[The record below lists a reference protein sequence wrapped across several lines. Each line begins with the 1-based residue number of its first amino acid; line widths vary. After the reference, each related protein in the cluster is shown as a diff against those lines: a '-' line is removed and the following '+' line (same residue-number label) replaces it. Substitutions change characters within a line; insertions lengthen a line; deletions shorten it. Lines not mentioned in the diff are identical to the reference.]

1 VKTVVVT
8 TVRATTKAARGD
20 GGRGYE
26 DGGDDSGDDNGR
38 NSGNGSDYDA
48 KRRQT
53 QQSNI
58 KLTSTA
64 MNVVVTTVRATTKAT
79 RATVAGATRTTATM
93 MTTAAAMAATMMP
106 NRDKHNNQILS
117 QHQWRGTWW

>member
-1 VKTVVVT
+1 MKTVVVT

-20 GGRGYE
+20 DGTGYE

-64 MNVVVTTVRATTKAT
+64 MNVVVTTARATIKAT

-93 MTTAAAMAATMMP
+93 MTTAAATAAMMMP

-117 QHQWRGTWW
+117 